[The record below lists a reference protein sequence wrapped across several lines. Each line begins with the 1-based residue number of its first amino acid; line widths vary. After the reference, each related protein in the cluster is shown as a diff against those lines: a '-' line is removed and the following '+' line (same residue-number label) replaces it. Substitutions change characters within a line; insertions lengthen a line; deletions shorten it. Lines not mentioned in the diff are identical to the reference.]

1 MGIKEPMK
9 GFAAVLSSLVFLGA
23 VAGCGGGGGAPLGG
37 GLHDIPPTRADN
49 AAIERIIALRPVR
62 GVAYQPAPS
71 DYKGDGKGQ
80 YFDSDFYNEDY
91 KMLWGPQGRND
102 IANLRAAGVG
112 FIHPYDWNQ
121 PGSGRNHKPFLDYC
135 AAQNMCVAV
144 PFSNYVITQMK
155 NGNGEVQGWID
166 NIVGE
171 VYQGGQRN
179 PSVILWTLGNEWDNT
194 GGFFQPADI
203 ARLAQMI
210 INSEDKLNIKQEDRI
225 AFTCPV
231 TFGVK
236 FGNSVEGAGATL
248 QLRDGFAAAGMST
261 VFQNR
266 FIACVNSFNPG
277 SDLGP
282 WAATRFPAATNNM
295 PFIMYEVG
303 KEIGG
308 APGGVYSPDAGDVHN
323 EAEQG
328 DFYGAQI
335 AALLP
340 STKTGPF
347 LGFSMFQTVNEAF
360 KGGTEATFGL
370 YKIAVP
376 NARQGRT
383 TKGETYPIDT
393 WAEKP
398 NFTAMKSAYLSN

>member
-1 MGIKEPMK
+1 MRTLSTFLVSALAFG
-9 GFAAVLSSLVFLGA
+9 VLF
-23 VAGCGGGGGAPLGG
+23 GCGGGGEIPSG
-37 GLHDIPPTRADN
+37 GLHDVPPTRADN
-49 AAIERIIALRPVR
+49 AAIQRLIALRPLR
-62 GVAYQPAPS
+62 GVGFQPAPS

-91 KMLWGPQGRND
+91 KQLWGPQGRND
-102 IANLRAAGVG
+102 IGNLRAAGVG
-112 FIHPYDWNQ
+112 FIHPYDWN
-121 PGSGRNHKPFLDYC
+121 PTGRNHKPFLDYC

-144 PFSNYVITQMK
+144 PFSNYIITQMK
-155 NGNGEVQGWID
+155 NGNGAVQGWIN

-171 VYQGGQRN
+171 VYSGGTRN

-210 INSEDKLNIKQEDRI
+210 INAEDSLNIKQEDRI

-236 FGNSVEGAGATL
+236 FGNPVEGAGATL

-266 FIACVNSFNPG
+266 FVACVNSFNPG

-282 WAATRFPAATNNM
+282 WAATRFPQATNNI

-308 APGGVYSPDAGDVHN
+308 VVNGTYSPDYGDVHD
-323 EAEQG
+323 EAQQG
-328 DFYGAQI
+328 GFYAAQI
-335 AALLP
+335 AALMP

-347 LGFSMFQTVNEAF
+347 LGFSMFSTVNEAF

-370 YKIAVP
+370 YKISVP

-383 TKGETYPIDT
+383 TKGENFPIDT

-398 NFTAMKSAYLSN
+398 SFTAMKNAFLSN